1 SIREGIYPGVK
12 HVGLPGHYQALV
24 RLEPCALKGAR
35 TVLRGLETGNCLW
48 LLCEIV
54 ILAIPQ
60 PASCCVMWLLLKI
73 IRHCYNSLVG
83 FEIRVLVAGN

>member
-1 SIREGIYPGVK
+1 MIRHTDSTLSVVRGSDSPKRSIREGIYPGVK

-48 LLCEIV
+48 LLCEI
-54 ILAIPQ
+54 
-60 PASCCVMWLLLKI
+60 
-73 IRHCYNSLVG
+73 
-83 FEIRVLVAGN
+83 

>member
-1 SIREGIYPGVK
+1 K

-48 LLCEIV
+48 LLCEICALV
-54 ILAIPQ
+54 QTDCLYRVYPILISSA
-60 PASCCVMWLLLKI
+60 K
-73 IRHCYNSLVG
+73 
-83 FEIRVLVAGN
+83 